1 MDGTADLASL
11 LQKEVDPGDRLWTI
25 GELARECDVTLR
37 AMRFYEAKGLLKPSR
52 EGTARFYDSEN
63 RRRLEIVLR
72 AKRVGFSLAE
82 IRDLIGLAFGRE
94 AFDRRLVTLRD
105 TLVRQTA
112 RLEEQRIETEAA
124 LAAIGE
130 EIAALDRNIPGS
142 DRSEG

>member
-11 LQKEVDPGDRLWTI
+11 LQREVDPGDRLWTI

-72 AKRVGFSLAE
+72 AKKIGFSLAE

-94 AFDRRLVTLRD
+94 AHDRRLITLRGS
-105 TLVRQTA
+105 LVRQTA
-112 RLEEQRIETEAA
+112 RLEEQRLEAEAA
-124 LAAIGE
+124 LTAIGE
-130 EIAALDRNIPGS
+130 EIAALDRFCPPS
-142 DRSEG
+142 D

>member
-11 LQKEVDPGDRLWTI
+11 LQREVDPGDRLWTI

-52 EGTARFYDSEN
+52 EGTARYYDAEN

-94 AFDRRLVTLRD
+94 GPDHRLVTLRD
-105 TLVRQTA
+105 TLMRQTI
-112 RLEEQRIETEAA
+112 RLEEQRVEAEAA
-124 LAAIGE
+124 LVAIGE
-130 EIAALDRNIPGS
+130 EIAALDRSGS
-142 DRSEG
+142 TGEHGEA